1 MLIPF
6 VNRFLH
12 WGAVGIVSPV
22 LVLMAMSKGAPLE
35 GVGVVMAAM
44 SIAAV
49 ALELPS
55 GMLSDLL
62 GRKRV
67 YLASLAISLAGYALM
82 LSARSMAA
90 VCAAASIYG
99 VARAFSSGSIEALY
113 IDSFIERRGKERL
126 PALMTAMGVGETLGL
141 AVGAL
146 AGGFIPMLWARLAP
160 SADPYDGNLIAQA
173 AIAVALFAL
182 TALSSPVEARRS
194 GKATTLRSLVAGTA
208 AVVRDIPV
216 ISRLLAGAV
225 FWGVSFSAIEAYWQP
240 RLGTVLGGAEA
251 SWLFGLVGALYF
263 GAAIAGNALAGTILG
278 RSRRVSGLAMAG
290 VMRVAVG
297 GAILAL
303 AAQRTAPGF
312 VALFLTVM
320 CCNGMMS
327 VPEATA
333 LNAATPSG
341 SRASMLS
348 LSSLAVQAG
357 GIVSSLLSSA
367 ALRVMPIRTVWLA
380 AGALLLGSSAL
391 YLGLGRRTRVQAGSV
406 SAPDRSDAGNASV
419 F

>member
-1 MLIPF
+1 ETGKF
-6 VNRFLH
+6 
-12 WGAVGIVSPV
+12 SPTN
-22 LVLMAMSKGAPLE
+22 
-35 GVGVVMAAM
+35 
-44 SIAAV
+44 
-49 ALELPS
+49 S
-55 GMLSDLL
+55 GKLSPT
-62 GRKRV
+62 V
-67 YLASLAISLAGYALM
+67 
-82 LSARSMAA
+82 
-90 VCAAASIYG
+90 
-99 VARAFSSGSIEALY
+99 
-113 IDSFIERRGKERL
+113 
-126 PALMTAMGVGETLGL
+126 T
-141 AVGAL
+141 
-146 AGGFIPMLWARLAP
+146 
-160 SADPYDGNLIAQA
+160 PYDGNLIAQA

-194 GKATTLRSLVAGTA
+194 GKATTLRSLAAGTA
-208 AVVRDIPV
+208 AVVRDSPV

-225 FWGVSFSAIEAYWQP
+225 FWGASFSAIEAYWQP

-297 GAILAL
+297 GAILVL

-380 AGALLLGSSAL
+380 AGTLLLGSSAL

>member
-6 VNRFLH
+6 VNRFVH
-12 WGAVGIVSPV
+12 WAIVGISSPV
-22 LVLMAMSKGAPLE
+22 LVLMVMSKGVPLE
-35 GVGVVMAAM
+35 GVGVVMALM
-44 SIAAV
+44 SASVV

-55 GMLSDLL
+55 GVLSDLL

-67 YLASLAISLAGYALM
+67 YLGSLAIAAIGYTIMLASEGLAI
-82 LSARSMAA
+82 
-90 VCAAASIYG
+90 VCVAASLYG
-99 VARAFSSGSIEALY
+99 VSRAFSSGSIEALY
-113 IDSFIERRGKERL
+113 IDSYIERRGKERL

-208 AVVRDIPV
+208 AVVRDSPV

-263 GAAIAGNALAGTILG
+263 GAAIAGNALAGVLLG
-278 RSRRVSGLAMAG
+278 RTGRVGGLAMVG
-290 VMRVAVG
+290 VVRIAAG

-303 AAQRTAPGF
+303 AAQRTAAGF
-312 VALFLTVM
+312 IALFLTVM

-391 YLGLGRRTRVQAGSV
+391 YLGLGRRTRLNTARR
-406 SAPDRSDAGNASV
+406 A
-419 F
+419 